1 MNKKQ
6 LRSYIIRELREKAAN
21 EKRKI
26 EKKIKTTL
34 FNSELWKKAQVVG
47 ITISKDIEWDTKSI
61 IKAAWDQGK
70 VVCIPKTYPDERKLT
85 FYKINSF
92 KQIEKQDHGLSEPI
106 PEVAIA
112 MKKNQIDLLIVP
124 GLAFNK
130 DGYRLGFGGG
140 YYDRFLV
147 DFPHE
152 TVSLLSQSQL
162 INKIPVEKFDKPV
175 EYLIVEN
182 EIMKRKQV

>member
-1 MNKKQ
+1 MRACIIQELQTKTAHEKQ
-6 LRSYIIRELREKAAN
+6 
-21 EKRKI
+21 KI
-26 EKKIKTTL
+26 EKSINTTL
-34 FNSELWKKAQVVG
+34 FTSEVWKKSKVIG
-47 ITISKDIEWDTKSI
+47 ITIAKDIEWDTKSI
-61 IKAAWDQGK
+61 IKEAWEQEK
-70 VVCIPKTYPDERKLT
+70 TVCIPKTYPDERKLI
-85 FYKINSF
+85 FYQINSF
-92 KQIEKQDHGLSEPI
+92 RQVEKQYHGLWEPI
-106 PEVAIA
+106 PEVAMA
-112 MKKNQIDLLIVP
+112 LEKDQIDLLIVP

-130 DGYRLGFGGG
+130 AGYRLGFGGG

-175 EYLIVEN
+175 KYLIVEN